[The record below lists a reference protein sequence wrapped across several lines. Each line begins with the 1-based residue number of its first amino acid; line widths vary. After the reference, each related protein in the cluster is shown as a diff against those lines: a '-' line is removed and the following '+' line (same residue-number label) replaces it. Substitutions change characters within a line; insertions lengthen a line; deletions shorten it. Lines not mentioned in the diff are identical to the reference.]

1 MYDQWV
7 GKTLLNCLRNAAA
20 GWYRRS
26 RPSRASAAFAFSPPP
41 ELVGVAVEL
50 MISAP
55 RRPARLVRCSDRP
68 RRRNPRRSPYW
79 EDGASGP
86 VAAPEIGRA
95 WSVARNWD
103 WWHEHR
109 I

>member
-41 ELVGVAVEL
+41 ELVGVLVEL

-55 RRPARLVRCSDRP
+55 RTPDRLFVAVTGGDEVILVVHRTGKMGPA
-68 RRRNPRRSPYW
+68 
-79 EDGASGP
+79 GASWARKSAAGGP
-86 VAAPEIGRA
+86 SRG
-95 WSVARNWD
+95 
-103 WWHEHR
+103 
-109 I
+109 